1 MDQHYKIDTNTRW
14 GADWFKRWIVRRLV
28 YFCGGTWVGLVV
40 GLYPFWRQMPEGFG
54 RWGYAFW
61 WALLLGVPA
70 GFFFHLFSMAAEVSK
85 VTNAQARAKAEA
97 AAAEAAKTPEQR
109 ANEAAAAREAEAQLR
124 AEMQQQFT
132 GLYFGQSTGMLH
144 TRCHVGGV
152 PQGQYVE
159 LTRED
164 ASKNIIIFGG
174 TGGGKTS
181 RSINPLLRQL
191 FLQNAG
197 ALIFDIKTDF
207 AREVQALCDMTGRT
221 FKVVGDS
228 GMTLNLFRGCT
239 PELASSYLK
248 SCFLADGQGKGD
260 TSFWT
265 NGATEMSRHCL
276 TLLRLL
282 RPEQYSIA
290 GLYDLIFD
298 DNDRASL
305 LEYGATK
312 VGEMSDREQRFF
324 IQSQRY
330 IVNVWN
336 EHDEKVMKGLKSTLD
351 SVLGPFAHPDMIDA
365 FSAGS
370 EQGEANMTEL
380 VNDGDVFLVNLP
392 MTKYGREGAR
402 FAYMIIKLRFMDMM
416 RERRTKVEWNQDR
429 PVAFVCDEY
438 QSIIDP
444 ISDVDFWDKSRS
456 TRTIGIVSMQG
467 VASLVNALG
476 NNRSVA
482 EAILQNFRQRIIF
495 RTEDEATLRHIRDVL
510 GQVDVHVTSTGTS
523 ESESESY
530 SRGGAGGSGSVS
542 NSYSASA
549 SENTGIQ
556 RQDVFGA
563 NDMRSLTAD
572 YCLYIGN
579 VGDRAV
585 DEVLAV
591 KPLYI

>member
-1 MDQHYKIDTNTRW
+1 MAEQRYIDRNTRS
-14 GADWFKRWIVRRLV
+14 GKGWISSYYKSRITLFVLASIFPFQWTLALFGGPLYRNNAGVWPYAIIPLAIAAGYVYILVRSAQ
-28 YFCGGTWVGLVV
+28 C
-40 GLYPFWRQMPEGFG
+40 
-54 RWGYAFW
+54 
-61 WALLLGVPA
+61 
-70 GFFFHLFSMAAEVSK
+70 
-85 VTNAQARAKAEA
+85 AQAQINAESRDARLA
-97 AAAEAAKTPEQR
+97 ADRENNKTPEQR
-109 ANEAAAAREAEAQLR
+109 AAEAAALAEEAAQKR
-124 AEMQQQFT
+124 AEMRQQFI
-132 GLYFGQSTGMLH
+132 GLKIGQSTGMLH
-144 TRCHVGGV
+144 SRAHVGGV
-152 PQGQYVE
+152 PQGQHVD
-159 LTRED
+159 LARED

-191 FLQNAG
+191 MMQNAG

-221 FKVVGDS
+221 YKVVGDG
-228 GMTLNLFRGCT
+228 GMTLNLFRGCS

-248 SCFLADGQGKGD
+248 SCFLSDGQGKGD
-260 TSFWT
+260 SSFWV

-290 GLYDLIFD
+290 GLYDLLFD
-298 DNDRASL
+298 DNDRAQL
-305 LEYGATK
+305 LEDGAAR
-312 VGEMSDREQRFF
+312 VGEMSDRDQRFF
-324 IQSQRY
+324 VQSQRY

-392 MTKYGREGAR
+392 MTKFGREGAR

-416 RERRTKVEWNQDR
+416 RERRTRQDWNQDR

-476 NNRSVA
+476 NNKAVA

-510 GQVDVHVTSTGTS
+510 GQVDVHITSAGAS
-523 ESESESY
+523 ASESESY
-530 SRGGAGGSGSVS
+530 SRGGAPGSGSVS
-542 NSYSASA
+542 TSYSASESA
-549 SENTGIQ
+549 NTSIQ

-563 NDMRSLTAD
+563 NDMRSLSAD
-572 YCLYIGN
+572 FCLYIGN

-585 DEVLAV
+585 DEVLSV
-591 KPLYI
+591 KPLYIN